1 MRKNLSGPYE
11 PYVPQLLLDWPESV
25 SHRQIEGSLVHV
37 DISGFTAM
45 SERLA
50 RKGKVGAEEVSMVLN
65 NTFTE
70 LLTIA
75 GELGGDLL
83 KFGGDA
89 LLLLF
94 RDEGHAVRAVR
105 ASALMRSRVD

>member
-1 MRKNLSGPYE
+1 MTSRPSGPYE
-11 PYVPQLLLDWPESV
+11 PYVPQLLLDWPGSIRY
-25 SHRQIEGSLVHV
+25 RQIDGSLVHV

-70 LLTIA
+70 LLTISA
-75 GELGGDLL
+75 DLGGDLL
-83 KFGGDA
+83 KYVDS
-89 LLLLF
+89 LLSILKEASNSCDLILLIF
-94 RDEGHAVRAVR
+94 
-105 ASALMRSRVD
+105 L